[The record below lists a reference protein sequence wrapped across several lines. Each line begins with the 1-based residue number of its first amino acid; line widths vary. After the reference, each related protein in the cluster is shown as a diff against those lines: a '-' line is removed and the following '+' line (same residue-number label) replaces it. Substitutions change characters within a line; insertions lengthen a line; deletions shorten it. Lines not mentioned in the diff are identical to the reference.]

1 MLQIGIVIK
10 MTGLLLLTPSTAN
23 SDPPLH
29 VLMPAAHEHLARIG
43 YRQAEKGD
51 CLDYDSDDGIC
62 YRDME
67 GFSMEIGASFTT
79 QRASPVPLN
88 GALGNLTRASRVPVD
103 TAFFGNKAPPERLRA
118 RITLLS
124 GSQIDE
130 CHLGRWLFN
139 WNLWAPLANVV
150 TWEIPDTSTRE
161 LALVRRRLGSDPSE
175 PPETLTVLRREGD
188 QPIELFITHLPV
200 GGRIV
205 SAEAAAQPVPS
216 SGEPRPRFRL
226 LMKADHFNAYY
237 DMLGVDSA
245 ARRPLPRLLWKV
257 GSMCPW
263 ARDPEDKRITSM
275 VTAMAAGAP
284 TCMVAGGTPA
294 PSSP

>member
-1 MLQIGIVIK
+1 MLQVGIVIK

-29 VLMPAAHEHLARIG
+29 VLMPAAQEHRAWIG
-43 YRQAEKGD
+43 YRQVEEGD
-51 CLDYDSDDGIC
+51 CPYYDSDDRIC
-62 YRDME
+62 YRDMA
-67 GFSMEIGASFTT
+67 GYSMEIGAPLTT

-103 TAFFGNKAPPERLRA
+103 TAFFGNNPRPGRLRA
-118 RITLLS
+118 RITLYS

-139 WNLWAPLANVV
+139 WNLWAPLGNVV
-150 TWEIPDTSTRE
+150 TWEIPDTVTRE

-188 QPIELFITHLPV
+188 RPIELFITHLPV
-200 GGRIV
+200 GGRIET
-205 SAEAAAQPVPS
+205 ALAAAQSVHS
-216 SGEPRPRFRL
+216 SDEPRARFRF

-245 ARRPLPRLLWKV
+245 GRRPLPRLLLKV

-263 ARDPEDKRITSM
+263 ARDPLSGQVTSM
-275 VTAMAAGAP
+275 VTARSAGAP

-294 PSSP
+294 PPP